1 MASFSGF
8 AALFFKKKHSEVKFL
23 LTLQEGDD
31 LKKIEKKVW
40 LVKFWFKQIF
50 QKADSIQCISNYL
63 ATWAKKM
70 GASRPVEVVPNG
82 TNFQLPIFNFQT
94 IYNDT
99 IFNFKKQ
106 LGITNNEKVILTTSR
121 LVEKNSIEDLI
132 SATHLLVTRPPA
144 GEASYSLLVA
154 LVICGS
160 GPELQ
165 NLKSKIKN
173 LKLEDKVKFIGF
185 VEPKELPK
193 YYAIADV
200 FCRPSLSEG
209 LGNSFLEAM
218 SLSVPVVA
226 TPVGGIPDFLQDGVT
241 GYFCEVKNS
250 KSIAEKIKY
259 VLDDKN
265 KIEVQRVVGNA
276 KKMVE
281 EKYNWDKIAIQ
292 INNIFNKLNN

>member
-8 AALFFKKKHSEVKFL
+8 AALFFKKKHPEVKFL

-31 LKKIEKKVW
+31 LAKIEHKVW

-50 QKADSIQCISNYL
+50 TKADYIQCISNYL

-70 GASRPVEVVPNG
+70 GATCPVEVVSNG
-82 TNFQLPIFNFQT
+82 TNFQFSIFNFQT
-94 IYNDT
+94 IFNDT
-99 IFNFKKQ
+99 ILNFKKQ

-121 LVEKNSIEDLI
+121 LVEKNGIADLI

-144 GEASYSLLVA
+144 GEAGYSLLVA

-193 YYAIADV
+193 YYTIADV

-241 GYFCEVKNS
+241 GYFCEVNNPQ
-250 KSIAEKIKY
+250 SIAEKIKY

-265 KIEVQRVVGNA
+265 SEVVKKITENA
-276 KKMVE
+276 RAMVE
-281 EKYNWDKIAIQ
+281 EKYNWDKITIK
-292 INNIFNKLNN
+292 INNIFNKLSN